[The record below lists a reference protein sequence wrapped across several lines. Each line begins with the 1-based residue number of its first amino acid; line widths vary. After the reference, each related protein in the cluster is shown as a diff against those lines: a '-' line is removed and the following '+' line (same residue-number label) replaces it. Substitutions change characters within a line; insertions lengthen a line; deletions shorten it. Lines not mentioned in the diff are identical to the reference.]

1 MSGASVLGPGIVPLP
16 VPAPIIRSLAARGL
30 VLGAI
35 LAFLSPAAADD
46 AAGIRPLPSVD
57 PGKVSAAARQAD
69 VIVEVRIEGNETVE
83 VSRLPKLITRAGQVF
98 DKQSIEEEG
107 RK

>member
-1 MSGASVLGPGIVPLP
+1 MVDTFRLVRGMGGRLFVRGFSSWPRHRSLASTSP
-16 VPAPIIRSLAARGL
+16 PIIRSLAARGL

-46 AAGIRPLPSVD
+46 AAGISPLPSVD

-69 VIVEVRIEGNETVE
+69 VIVEVRIEGN
-83 VSRLPKLITRAGQVF
+83 
-98 DKQSIEEEG
+98 
-107 RK
+107 